1 MSNKIIVPTLG
12 ESITEATVSKWLKN
26 QGDPVSSDEPIVEL
40 ETDKVNVEVPSPSS
54 GTLEKIIIKEG
65 DTVKVGAL
73 LGSVSVSK
81 KISSSLKEEKVYDPP
96 IKKNIETNKKI
107 PKIKENQPHKLVEQ
121 DHDEKK
127 IFNDEP
133 LILEKET
140 ESKIDKPLILDKLH
154 IEEKIEKKAAAQD
167 VQKIK
172 RISPAARKLAT
183 DQNIDPNSLK
193 GSGKNGIVLKEDVMN
208 LMGLKP
214 QPSER
219 KIVHGPEERIKMTR
233 LRITIAKRLKE
244 AQENAAMLTT
254 FNEVDMSE
262 VINMRNNYK
271 KDFLEKYSV
280 KLGFMSFF
288 VKSCVIGLK
297 NYPAINAE
305 IQGDEIVYKNYYNI
319 SIAVGTDK
327 GLVVPVLKN
336 TDEMSFAEIEK
347 NIMLLGNKA
356 REGKITIED
365 LQGGTFTITNGGI
378 YGSMLSTPILN
389 PPQSAVLGMHNIV
402 ERPVNHNGE
411 VKIIPVMYLALSY
424 DHRIID
430 GKEAVSFLKIIKDSL
445 EQPKRL
451 FLDL

>member
-167 VQKIK
+167 DQKIK
-172 RISPAARKLAT
+172 RIA
-183 DQNIDPNSLK
+183 
-193 GSGKNGIVLKEDVMN
+193 
-208 LMGLKP
+208 
-214 QPSER
+214 
-219 KIVHGPEERIKMTR
+219 
-233 LRITIAKRLKE
+233 
-244 AQENAAMLTT
+244 
-254 FNEVDMSE
+254 
-262 VINMRNNYK
+262 
-271 KDFLEKYSV
+271 
-280 KLGFMSFF
+280 
-288 VKSCVIGLK
+288 
-297 NYPAINAE
+297 
-305 IQGDEIVYKNYYNI
+305 NI
-319 SIAVGTDK
+319 SV
-327 GLVVPVLKN
+327 
-336 TDEMSFAEIEK
+336 S
-347 NIMLLGNKA
+347 
-356 REGKITIED
+356 
-365 LQGGTFTITNGGI
+365 
-378 YGSMLSTPILN
+378 
-389 PPQSAVLGMHNIV
+389 
-402 ERPVNHNGE
+402 RP
-411 VKIIPVMYLALSY
+411 
-424 DHRIID
+424 
-430 GKEAVSFLKIIKDSL
+430 F
-445 EQPKRL
+445 
-451 FLDL
+451 

>member
-107 PKIKENQPHKLVEQ
+107 PKIKESQPHKLVEQ
-121 DHDEKK
+121 DYDEKK

-172 RISPAARKLAT
+172 RISPAARKT
-183 DQNIDPNSLK
+183 R
-193 GSGKNGIVLKEDVMN
+193 NG
-208 LMGLKP
+208 P
-214 QPSER
+214 
-219 KIVHGPEERIKMTR
+219 
-233 LRITIAKRLKE
+233 
-244 AQENAAMLTT
+244 
-254 FNEVDMSE
+254 
-262 VINMRNNYK
+262 
-271 KDFLEKYSV
+271 KY
-280 KLGFMSFF
+280 
-288 VKSCVIGLK
+288 
-297 NYPAINAE
+297 
-305 IQGDEIVYKNYYNI
+305 
-319 SIAVGTDK
+319 
-327 GLVVPVLKN
+327 
-336 TDEMSFAEIEK
+336 
-347 NIMLLGNKA
+347 
-356 REGKITIED
+356 
-365 LQGGTFTITNGGI
+365 
-378 YGSMLSTPILN
+378 
-389 PPQSAVLGMHNIV
+389 
-402 ERPVNHNGE
+402 
-411 VKIIPVMYLALSY
+411 
-424 DHRIID
+424 
-430 GKEAVSFLKIIKDSL
+430 
-445 EQPKRL
+445 
-451 FLDL
+451 

>member
-172 RISPAARKLAT
+172 RISPAARKSEIWDTLIYFVVPPSSSNSLSVPAT
-183 DQNIDPNSLK
+183 DID
-193 GSGKNGIVLKEDVMN
+193 V
-208 LMGLKP
+208 
-214 QPSER
+214 PSVPLS
-219 KIVHGPEERIKMTR
+219 IW
-233 LRITIAKRLKE
+233 IAP
-244 AQENAAMLTT
+244 
-254 FNEVDMSE
+254 
-262 VINMRNNYK
+262 
-271 KDFLEKYSV
+271 
-280 KLGFMSFF
+280 
-288 VKSCVIGLK
+288 
-297 NYPAINAE
+297 PA
-305 IQGDEIVYKNYYNI
+305 
-319 SIAVGTDK
+319 T
-327 GLVVPVLKN
+327 L
-336 TDEMSFAEIEK
+336 
-347 NIMLLGNKA
+347 
-356 REGKITIED
+356 
-365 LQGGTFTITNGGI
+365 
-378 YGSMLSTPILN
+378 
-389 PPQSAVLGMHNIV
+389 SAVVIV
-402 ERPVNHNGE
+402 AR
-411 VKIIPVMYLALSY
+411 
-424 DHRIID
+424 
-430 GKEAVSFLKIIKDSL
+430 
-445 EQPKRL
+445 
-451 FLDL
+451 

>member
-107 PKIKENQPHKLVEQ
+107 PKIKESQPHKLVEQ
-121 DHDEKK
+121 DYDEKK

-172 RISPAARKLAT
+172 RISLDYGAEVPFLRPKNL
-183 DQNIDPNSLK
+183 
-193 GSGKNGIVLKEDVMN
+193 SGDKVLDYPVINHVLKIK
-208 LMGLKP
+208 L
-214 QPSER
+214 PS
-219 KIVHGPEERIKMTR
+219 
-233 LRITIAKRLKE
+233 
-244 AQENAAMLTT
+244 N
-254 FNEVDMSE
+254 
-262 VINMRNNYK
+262 INN
-271 KDFLEKYSV
+271 
-280 KLGFMSFF
+280 FF
-288 VKSCVIGLK
+288 SK
-297 NYPAINAE
+297 
-305 IQGDEIVYKNYYNI
+305 VYK
-319 SIAVGTDK
+319 
-327 GLVVPVLKN
+327 
-336 TDEMSFAEIEK
+336 
-347 NIMLLGNKA
+347 
-356 REGKITIED
+356 
-365 LQGGTFTITNGGI
+365 
-378 YGSMLSTPILN
+378 
-389 PPQSAVLGMHNIV
+389 
-402 ERPVNHNGE
+402 
-411 VKIIPVMYLALSY
+411 
-424 DHRIID
+424 
-430 GKEAVSFLKIIKDSL
+430 
-445 EQPKRL
+445 
-451 FLDL
+451 

>member
-107 PKIKENQPHKLVEQ
+107 PKIKESQPHKLVEQ
-121 DHDEKK
+121 DYDEKK

-262 VINMRNNYK
+262 VITMRNNYK

-280 KLGFMSFF
+280 K
-288 VKSCVIGLK
+288 
-297 NYPAINAE
+297 
-305 IQGDEIVYKNYYNI
+305 
-319 SIAVGTDK
+319 
-327 GLVVPVLKN
+327 VVLC
-336 TDEMSFAEIEK
+336 
-347 NIMLLGNKA
+347 
-356 REGKITIED
+356 
-365 LQGGTFTITNGGI
+365 
-378 YGSMLSTPILN
+378 
-389 PPQSAVLGMHNIV
+389 
-402 ERPVNHNGE
+402 
-411 VKIIPVMYLALSY
+411 
-424 DHRIID
+424 
-430 GKEAVSFLKIIKDSL
+430 
-445 EQPKRL
+445 L
-451 FLDL
+451 FLLNHV